1 MNKLKQ
7 TFEKVKS
14 IKHIHIYLA
23 VFVGL
28 LACLAYF
35 TLFSGGK
42 NDKTPENSTKTL
54 SSAEEYVEFLE
65 NKLENVLSQIS
76 GAGQVDVIVTLESG
90 FTYEY
95 AKNIETRTSTSGSN
109 DTSITT
115 ETVITV
121 GGEPVVEKEIFPVIK
136 GVVVIAKGAADFAVK
151 MKILSAVET
160 VLEVDRE
167 NITVLV

>member
-1 MNKLKQ
+1 MNKFKQ
-7 TFEKVKS
+7 GFEKIKN

-28 LACLAYF
+28 LGCLAYF
-35 TLFSGGK
+35 TLFSGSK
-42 NDKTPENSTKTL
+42 NDKMPEDSTKTYT
-54 SSAEEYVEFLE
+54 SAEEYVAALE

-95 AKNIETRTSTSGSN
+95 AKDIETRTSTAGSN
-109 DTSITT
+109 DTTIVT

-121 GGEPVVEKEIFPVIK
+121 GGEPVVEKEIYPVIK

-151 MKILSAVET
+151 MKILTAIET
-160 VLEVDRE
+160 GLEVERE